1 MLQHTKTT
9 RKGTGII
16 QMIEH
21 KEHFHGSDLEKIEKI
36 YGISKE
42 NIINFAANVNPL
54 GESDKLKD
62 ALYKRI
68 DAITQYPDREYT
80 SLRKAIAKYCQCD
93 YNDVV
98 VGNGCTEL
106 ISLFIQVT
114 SPKQTLLI
122 VPTYS
127 EYERDLKLNGSKV
140 CYFNLEENDDFRINT
155 DNFLKNITPETD
167 LIIICNPNNPTAGI
181 IFPDELRTILTHC
194 KNTNTYVMID
204 ETYIEFS
211 TNVDEISAIS
221 LCHEFDNL
229 IVLRGT
235 SKFFATPGLRLGYA
249 VTSNA
254 PIKNEINTNK
264 NPWMINSL
272 AVVAGETM
280 FADNEYIE
288 KTRNLI
294 LSERNRLSDK
304 LSQSG
309 RYKVYPS
316 HSNFL
321 LLKILDESV
330 TSSYLFD
337 KAIRRN
343 LMIRDCSTFE
353 GFKERFIRICIMNI
367 SDNDKLLSCL
377 LE

>member
-9 RKGTGII
+9 RKGTGVIK
-16 QMIEH
+16 MIEH

-54 GESDKLKD
+54 GESAKLKD

-93 YNDVV
+93 YNDLV

-114 SPKQTLLI
+114 SPKQTLI
-122 VPTYS
+122 IEPTYS

-140 CYFNLEENDDFRINT
+140 CYFDLEENNDFRINT
-155 DNFLKNITPETD
+155 DDLLKNITPETD

-181 IFPDELRTILTHC
+181 IFPDELRTILAHC

-211 TNVDEISAIS
+211 TNVNEISAIS

-249 VTSNA
+249 ITSNSQ
-254 PIKNEINTNK
+254 ILTDINTNK

-280 FADNEYIE
+280 FLDEEYID
-288 KTRNLI
+288 KTRSLI
-294 LSERNRLSDK
+294 LSEKTRCRQLIDK
-304 LSQSG
+304 SHKFKL
-309 RYKVYPS
+309 YPS
-316 HSNFL
+316 YSNFY
-321 LLKILDESV
+321 LLKILDEGV
-330 TSSYLFD
+330 DAHMLFER
-337 KAIRRN
+337 AIRQGM
-343 LMIRDCSTFE
+343 MIRDCSTFPGLE
-353 GFKERFIRICIMNI
+353 ERFIRFCIMKPE
-367 SDNDKLLSCL
+367 DNTRLINCL
-377 LE
+377 TQ

>member
-1 MLQHTKTT
+1 
-9 RKGTGII
+9 
-16 QMIEH
+16 MIEH

-54 GESDKLKD
+54 GESAKLKD

-93 YNDVV
+93 YNDLV

-114 SPKQTLLI
+114 SPKQTLI
-122 VPTYS
+122 IEPTYS

-140 CYFNLEENDDFRINT
+140 CYFDLEENNDFRINT
-155 DNFLKNITPETD
+155 DDLLKNITPETD

-181 IFPDELRTILTHC
+181 IFPDELRTILAHC

-211 TNVDEISAIS
+211 TNVNEISAIS

-235 SKFFATPGLRLGYA
+235 SKFFATLFFVLIEVMANSSFPPRPRPPAFLA
-249 VTSNA
+249 FVTTPSTSVPA
-254 PIKNEINTNK
+254 GMTMTLLMTRFSSSFKGTGSPTCAFFEL
-264 NPWMINSL
+264 NSS
-272 AVVAGETM
+272 
-280 FADNEYIE
+280 
-288 KTRNLI
+288 R
-294 LSERNRLSDK
+294 SE
-304 LSQSG
+304 
-309 RYKVYPS
+309 
-316 HSNFL
+316 
-321 LLKILDESV
+321 
-330 TSSYLFD
+330 TSSFVPFGIYASPFGIVETTSSSCALSSE
-337 KAIRRN
+337 N
-343 LMIRDCSTFE
+343 VTGCHSPGFE
-353 GFKERFIRICIMNI
+353 
-367 SDNDKLLSCL
+367 LSCSASSDAASENAGAVKL
-377 LE
+377 TV